1 MDTRTYLIVF
11 ITLVVAAVFLFA
23 WKRRDEG
30 REPVDRLPEVLHE
43 PLNGREGN

>member
-1 MDTRTYLIVF
+1 MDGRTYLIVF
-11 ITLVVAAVFLFA
+11 ITLVVASVFLFA

-43 PLNGREGN
+43 KLDGRSPS

>member
-1 MDTRTYLIVF
+1 MDGRTYLIVF
-11 ITLVVAAVFLFA
+11 ITLVVASVFLFA

-43 PLNGREGN
+43 RLDGQSVG